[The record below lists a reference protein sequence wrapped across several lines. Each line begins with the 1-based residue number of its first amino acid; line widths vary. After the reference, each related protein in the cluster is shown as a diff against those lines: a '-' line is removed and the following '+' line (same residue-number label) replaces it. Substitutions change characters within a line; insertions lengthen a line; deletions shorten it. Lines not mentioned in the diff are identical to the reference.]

1 MGARPD
7 NSGTDS
13 HVRPGCTLRTGVSPA
28 HPQRIALLGE
38 CLIELNGE
46 PFGNM
51 YQTFGGDTLNTAV
64 YLARLMSGAVE
75 VQYLTAIGTDA
86 LSEGMLRRWRAEGL
100 ETSAVLRDPTR
111 LPGLYLIQLDEQG
124 ERSFLYWRRQ
134 SAARYLLRH
143 PEFERVAAALAEA
156 EIIYVTGISLAI
168 LPPGD
173 RARLVAL
180 LAQLAARGKKLVL
193 DSNYRAALWSS
204 ASAARSTLRA
214 LLPSV
219 CLLLT
224 TFDDEQQIWRDDTV
238 DAARERLHAA
248 GARVVLIKRG
258 SVGCLYSDRTATVA
272 VAAPPVTEVVDTTAA
287 GDAFNA
293 AFLAGWLTGL
303 DAQESCRLGN
313 ALAGIVIQHRGAII
327 PAASTPALPALRQR
341 IGLTGVGQ

>member
-7 NSGTDS
+7 NSDLES
-13 HVRPGCTLRTGVSPA
+13 HVGISRMPRAGTPPDLA
-28 HPQRIALLGE
+28 KRIALLGE

-46 PFGNM
+46 PFGPIH
-51 YQTFGGDTLNTAV
+51 QTFGGDTLNTAV
-64 YLARLMSGAVE
+64 YLARLMGGAVQ

-86 LSEGMLRRWRAEGL
+86 LSEEMLRRWRAEGI

-111 LPGLYLIQLDEQG
+111 LPGLYFIRVDERG
-124 ERSFLYWRRQ
+124 ERSFLYWRRE
-134 SAARYLLRH
+134 SAARHLLRH
-143 PEFERVAAALAEA
+143 PDFERVAAALSEA

-168 LPPGD
+168 LPSGD

-180 LAQLAARGKKLVL
+180 LAQLAARGSRLVL

-204 ASAARSTLRA
+204 PNVARSTLKA
-214 LLPSV
+214 LLPSAS
-219 CLLLT
+219 LLLT
-224 TFDDEQQIWRDDTV
+224 TFNDERQIWCDGTI

-248 GARVVLIKRG
+248 GARALVIKCG
-258 SVGCLYSDRTATVA
+258 PMGCVYSDGTTTVD
-272 VAAPPVTEVVDTTAA
+272 VAASPVTGIVDTTAA

-293 AFLAGWLTGL
+293 AFLAGRLTGL

-327 PAASTPALPALRQR
+327 PATATPALPELLER
-341 IGLTGVGQ
+341 IRSTGVDQ